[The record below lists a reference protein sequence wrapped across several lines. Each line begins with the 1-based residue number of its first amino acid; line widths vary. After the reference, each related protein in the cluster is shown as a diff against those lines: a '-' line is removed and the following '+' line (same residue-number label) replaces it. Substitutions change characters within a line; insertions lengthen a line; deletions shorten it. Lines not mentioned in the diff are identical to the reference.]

1 MMFKCAYNT
10 WYYTLSL
17 YDVHSRSWRASAV
30 VRPERTT
37 SALHR
42 GRYLCTIRQYGYRV
56 AGKSCYLEADYIIL
70 LYTSYFHSVNN
81 CKHCTRALV
90 DIGNKKTDPYSNDS
104 TGGNIVSSLT
114 PEGRE
119 KWHVFRKKK
128 IDNNNNDSKNEI
140 IIVRLL

>member
-1 MMFKCAYNT
+1 MMFKCVYNT
-10 WYYTLSL
+10 WYYILSL
-17 YDVHSRSWRASAV
+17 YDVHSRSWRSSAV

-42 GRYLCTIRQYGYRV
+42 GRYLCTAAIWLPRRRKKLLPGSGLY
-56 AGKSCYLEADYIIL
+56 IL
-70 LYTSYFHSVNN
+70 LYTSYFHNVNN

-104 TGGNIVSSLT
+104 TCNIVSSLT

-128 IDNNNNDSKNEI
+128 KLITITTTKNEI